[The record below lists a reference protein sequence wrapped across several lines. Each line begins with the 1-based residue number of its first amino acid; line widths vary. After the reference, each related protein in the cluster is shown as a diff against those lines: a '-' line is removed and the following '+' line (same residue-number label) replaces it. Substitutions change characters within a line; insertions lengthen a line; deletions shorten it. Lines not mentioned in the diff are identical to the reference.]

1 METNMKFHATAISLA
16 GLIGAT
22 SVAMAQTPDY
32 LVQNRAVYRAYAA
45 PTRNGVVANGR
56 CGGVSYGTGA
66 RSCGTA
72 TGGPVGGIS
81 GRN

>member
-1 METNMKFHATAISLA
+1 MKFLA
-16 GLIGAT
+16 ASALAWLLGAT
-22 SVAMAQTPDY
+22 SVASAQSTDY
-32 LVQNRAVYRAYAA
+32 LSRNRAVFRAYAS
-45 PTRNGVVANGR
+45 PSRNGVIKNGR
-56 CGGVSYGTGA
+56 CGGISYGTGA

>member
-1 METNMKFHATAISLA
+1 MKVLAAATFVGCLLGVA
-16 GLIGAT
+16 GA
-22 SVAMAQTPDY
+22 AFAQTPDY
-32 LVQNRAVYRAYAA
+32 LNQNRAVYRAYERAGQDG
-45 PTRNGVVANGR
+45 NVMINDR
-56 CGGVSYGTGA
+56 CHGISYGTGA

>member
-1 METNMKFHATAISLA
+1 MKFLATAISLA
-16 GLIGAT
+16 GHIGAT

-32 LVQNRAVYRAYAA
+32 LVQNRACSKQR
-45 PTRNGVVANGR
+45 TTCSR
-56 CGGVSYGTGA
+56 CGGGSYGTGA

>member
-1 METNMKFHATAISLA
+1 MKFLAAAFSLA

-22 SVAMAQTPDY
+22 TVAVAQTPDY

-45 PTRNGVVANGR
+45 HARNGVRSNGR